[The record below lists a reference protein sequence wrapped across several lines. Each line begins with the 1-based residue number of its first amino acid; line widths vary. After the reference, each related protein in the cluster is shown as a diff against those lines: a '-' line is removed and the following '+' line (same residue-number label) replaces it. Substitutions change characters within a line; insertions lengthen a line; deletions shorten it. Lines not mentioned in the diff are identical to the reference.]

1 VPALGASPA
10 APQLSEI
17 GPQAPMP
24 SLPGAPN
31 PLPPRLTHNAPEGT
45 TDFDKNKL
53 AQVKATGS
61 GISQIHSKI
70 ENAMPNHPTLGKALG
85 WGAQIP
91 LQIADTVMGARFP
104 NIEQRIPGTEL
115 HHQAVL
121 GQANRAVN
129 ADLGRERSEAAT
141 AATRAEI
148 PVRQAQAEEQEL
160 TPLTAEEAKAAGN
173 PLLEGIPFNAAQ
185 RAGLLKQ
192 AGINTTKEDTTKT
205 AAGPLTADQATQRN
219 ALWNPVLT
227 KSHLPTDPFK
237 EGMSDK
243 EATELATQLNN
254 ATGKTQAGVKIDLGA
269 GTQGTARADKS
280 YQLQST
286 RLDKVR
292 QPIEAI
298 QQRVGR
304 LNDTLNQQSPQA
316 DALVAPELLSIMSG
330 GQGSGLRMN
339 EAEISRIVGGRSAWE
354 SLKANIQHW
363 ATDPDKARSITADQD
378 KQIRA
383 LVGTVQSKLVAKQ
396 KIMDD
401 AEESLLASNDPK
413 EHRQIVADAR
423 KKLDAIDAGTPG
435 EQGSSGK
442 AVSLA
447 AAKQLPQNKGKSDD
461 DIRKDIEAH
470 GHKVID

>member
-1 VPALGASPA
+1 
-10 APQLSEI
+10 
-17 GPQAPMP
+17 
-24 SLPGAPN
+24 
-31 PLPPRLTHNAPEGT
+31 LPPSLTHNAPAGT

-141 AATRAEI
+141 AATKAEI
-148 PVRQAQAEEQEL
+148 PVREAQAQEQEL

-185 RAGLLKQ
+185 RAALLRQ
-192 AGINTTKEDTTKT
+192 AGVNTTKENLAEEKT
-205 AAGPLTADQATQRN
+205 AAGALTADQASQRN

-237 EGMSDK
+237 EGMTDK

-339 EAEISRIVGGRSAWE
+339 QAEIERIVGGRSAWE

-363 ATDPDKARSITADQD
+363 ATDPEKARSITADQD

-423 KKLDAIDAGTPG
+423 KKLDAIDAGAIDYKPG
-435 EQGSSGK
+435 LVRNGYKFKGGDPT
-442 AVSLA
+442 
-447 AAKQLPQNKGKSDD
+447 KQENW
-461 DIRKDIEAH
+461 E
-470 GHKVID
+470 KVKP